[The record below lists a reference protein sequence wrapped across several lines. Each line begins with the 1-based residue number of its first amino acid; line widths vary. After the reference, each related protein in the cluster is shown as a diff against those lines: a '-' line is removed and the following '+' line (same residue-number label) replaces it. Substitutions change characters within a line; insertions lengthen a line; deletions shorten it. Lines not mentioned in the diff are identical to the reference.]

1 MTRRIVTDFS
11 KEHASHQAQ
20 LQAMA
25 TDLLKHMRSNMNDPR
40 MFKTY
45 AESFAI
51 VSKLLSDELPTE
63 VKKADPA
70 SAHLDSLS
78 VDELMRLAETGK

>member
-1 MTRRIVTDFS
+1 MTRPPERRIVTNFS
-11 KEHASHQAQ
+11 AENKSHQAQ
-20 LQAMA
+20 LQAIA
-25 TDLLKHMRSNMNDPR
+25 DDLLKHMRANINDPR

-63 VKKADPA
+63 SKKAETN
-70 SAHLDSLS
+70 
-78 VDELMRLAETGK
+78 VDLTGFDE

>member
-1 MTRRIVTDFS
+1 MTRPPERRIVTNFS
-11 KEHASHQAQ
+11 AEGKSHQAQ

-25 TDLLKHMRSNMNDPR
+25 DDLLKQMRANMTDPR
-40 MFKTY
+40 QFKTY

-63 VKKADPA
+63 NKKTETQ
-70 SAHLDSLS
+70 
-78 VDELMRLAETGK
+78 VDVSGFEE

>member
-1 MTRRIVTDFS
+1 MSRPPERRIVTNFAAEN
-11 KEHASHQAQ
+11 KSHQHQ

-25 TDLLKHMRSNMNDPR
+25 DDLLKHMRANMTDPR

-51 VSKLLSDELPTE
+51 VSKLLSDDLPTE
-63 VKKADPA
+63 HKKQEVP
-70 SAHLDSLS
+70 
-78 VDELMRLAETGK
+78 VDLTGFDE

>member
-1 MTRRIVTDFS
+1 MSRPPERRIVVTNFS
-11 KEHASHQAQ
+11 AEGKSHQHQ

-25 TDLLKHMRSNMNDPR
+25 DDLLKQMRANMNDPR

-63 VKKADPA
+63 NKKTETQ
-70 SAHLDSLS
+70 
-78 VDELMRLAETGK
+78 VDVSNFED

>member
-1 MTRRIVTDFS
+1 MTRPPERRIVTNFS
-11 KEHASHQAQ
+11 AEGKSHQTQ

-25 TDLLKHMRSNMNDPR
+25 DDLLKHMRANLNDPR
-40 MFKTY
+40 QFKTY

-63 VKKADPA
+63 KKKAETPVDI
-70 SAHLDSLS
+70 SAF
-78 VDELMRLAETGK
+78 EE

>member
-1 MTRRIVTDFS
+1 MTRPPERRVVTNYTA
-11 KEHASHQAQ
+11 EHKSHQAQ
-20 LQAMA
+20 LQAIA
-25 TDLLKHMRSNMNDPR
+25 DDLLKHMRANLNDPR

-63 VKKADPA
+63 TKRNEQP
-70 SAHLDSLS
+70 
-78 VDELMRLAETGK
+78 VDTSEFDE

>member
-1 MTRRIVTDFS
+1 MTDRPPQRKIITDFS
-11 KEHASHQAQ
+11 SEHKSHPEQ

-25 TDLLKHMRSNMNDPR
+25 NDLLKHMRSSMTDPK

-51 VSKLLSDELPTE
+51 VSKLLGDDLPTE
-63 VKKADPA
+63 KKHEQLTDTSAFEAD
-70 SAHLDSLS
+70 S
-78 VDELMRLAETGK
+78 

>member
-1 MTRRIVTDFS
+1 
-11 KEHASHQAQ
+11 
-20 LQAMA
+20 MA
-25 TDLLKHMRSNMNDPR
+25 DDLLKQMRNNMNDPR

-63 VKKADPA
+63 NKKTETQ
-70 SAHLDSLS
+70 
-78 VDELMRLAETGK
+78 VDVSNFED